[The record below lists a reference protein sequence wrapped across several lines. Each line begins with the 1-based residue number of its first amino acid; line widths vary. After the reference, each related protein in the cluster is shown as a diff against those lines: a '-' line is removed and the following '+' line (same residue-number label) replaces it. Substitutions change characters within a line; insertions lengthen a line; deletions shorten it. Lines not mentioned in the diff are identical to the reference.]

1 MPSGDGHGDADIRR
15 HAGLAMYIAKRFAGR
30 AELADLYQA
39 GCVGLVRAM
48 RTYDPARQTAFT
60 TYAVPLIISEIR
72 AYLRGSGPLHIPRP
86 VRELGQ
92 RCREAHNALAAQL
105 GSDPDVSQI
114 AARLGISPADVAF
127 AMDWDAPVRSLDEP
141 AHSSPDSMSLLD
153 AIPGEP
159 MPEESV
165 CDSLVLRNALGRLNP
180 DARAVIVMRFFE
192 ERTQAQVATALGISQ
207 PQAHRIEK
215 AALRE
220 LRQSMAGE

>member
-1 MPSGDGHGDADIRR
+1 MPSEDGLSDTDIRR

-48 RTYDPARQTAFT
+48 RTYDPTRQTAFT

-92 RCREAHNALAAQL
+92 RCRQAHGALVAEL
-105 GSDPDVSQI
+105 GCDPNVSQI
-114 AARLGISPADVAF
+114 AARLGVSPADVAF
-127 AMDWDAPVRSLDEP
+127 AMDSDAPIRSLDEP
-141 AHSSPDSMSLLD
+141 AYIASDGLSLLD

-159 MPEESV
+159 MPDEGV
-165 CDSLVLRNALGRLNP
+165 CDSLVLKNALSRLGA
-180 DARAVIVMRFFE
+180 DAQAVIVMRFFE
-192 ERTQAQVATALGISQ
+192 ERTQAQVAKALGISQ
-207 PQAHRIEK
+207 PQAHRIESCPPRAK
-215 AALRE
+215 A
-220 LRQSMAGE
+220 QHSW

>member
-1 MPSGDGHGDADIRR
+1 MPSGDGLNDADIRR
-15 HAGLAMYIAKRFAGR
+15 HAGLAMCIAKRFAGR

-39 GCVGLVRAM
+39 GCVGLVRAV

-60 TYAVPLIISEIR
+60 TYAVPLIVSEIR

-92 RCREAHNALAAQL
+92 RCRAAQSAL
-105 GSDPDVSQI
+105 GAELGRDPNVSQI
-114 AARLGISPADVAF
+114 AARLGVSPADVAF
-127 AMDWDAPVRSLDEP
+127 AMESDAPIRSLHEP
-141 AHSSPDSMSLLD
+141 AYTASNALSLID

-159 MPEESV
+159 APDEGV
-165 CDSLVLRNALGRLNP
+165 CNSLVLKSALSRLSP

-192 ERTQAQVATALGISQ
+192 ERTQAQVAKALGISQ
-207 PQAHRIEK
+207 PQAHRVEK

-220 LRQSMAGE
+220 LRRSMAGE

>member
-1 MPSGDGHGDADIRR
+1 MPSGDGHSDADIRR
-15 HAGLAMYIAKRFAGR
+15 HAGLAMYIAKRFSGR

-48 RTYDPARQTAFT
+48 RTYDPTRQTAFT
-60 TYAVPLIISEIR
+60 TYAVPLIISEIL

-92 RCREAHNALAAQL
+92 KCREAHSALAAEL
-105 GSDPDVSQI
+105 GSDPNVSQI
-114 AARLGISPADVAF
+114 AARLGVSPADVAF
-127 AMDWDAPVRSLDEP
+127 AMDSDAPVRSLDEP
-141 AHSSPDSMSLLD
+141 AYAASDGLSLLD

-159 MPEESV
+159 MPDDDV
-165 CDSLVLRNALGRLNP
+165 CDSLALKNALGHLSAN
-180 DARAVIVMRFFE
+180 ARAVILMRFFE
-192 ERTQAQVATALGISQ
+192 ERTQAQVAKALGISQ

-220 LRQSMAGE
+220 LRRSMAGE

>member
-1 MPSGDGHGDADIRR
+1 MPSGDGRDDADIRR
-15 HAGLAMYIAKRFAGR
+15 HARLAMYIAKRFAGR

-39 GCVGLVRAM
+39 GCVGLVRAV

-92 RCREAHNALAAQL
+92 KCRAAHGALVAEL
-105 GSDPDVSQI
+105 GCDPLVSQI
-114 AARLGISPADVAF
+114 AARLGVSPADVAF
-127 AMDWDAPVRSLDEP
+127 AMDSDAPIRSLDEP
-141 AHSSPDSMSLLD
+141 SGAASDGLSLLD
-153 AIPGEP
+153 AIPGEQ
-159 MPEESV
+159 MPDEDV
-165 CDSLVLRNALGRLNP
+165 CDSLVLKTALSRLSA
-180 DARAVIVMRFFE
+180 DARAVIIMRFFE
-192 ERTQAQVATALGISQ
+192 ERTQVQVAKALGISQ

-220 LRQSMAGE
+220 LKRSMAGE